1 MDRIGFRHP
10 KGVRAQYDGRGY
22 VGSGGSGG
30 TIPSDRARPGHR
42 GGSLASRLI
51 RGATDPAIT
60 MGSPCMQC
68 VHSGPLPVFNKC
80 VSRRD
85 VQQARAVRGRRVRPR
100 TPVIRDLSIVAKAR
114 ALAAEQVELTHPHAT
129 SAFDLWRNPRH
140 ADRRANRS
148 RSLTAHGSHTKGVRQ
163 LLA

>member
-1 MDRIGFRHP
+1 MRQFREP
-10 KGVRAQYDGRGY
+10 PNSRGY
-22 VGSGGSGG
+22 CPCDYYGLAVDAMVAQRA
-30 TIPSDRARPGHR
+30 PS
-42 GGSLASRLI
+42 
-51 RGATDPAIT
+51 
-60 MGSPCMQC
+60 
-68 VHSGPLPVFNKC
+68 VFNKL
-80 VSRRD
+80 SRRD

-129 SAFDLWRNPRH
+129 SAFDLWRNPRN